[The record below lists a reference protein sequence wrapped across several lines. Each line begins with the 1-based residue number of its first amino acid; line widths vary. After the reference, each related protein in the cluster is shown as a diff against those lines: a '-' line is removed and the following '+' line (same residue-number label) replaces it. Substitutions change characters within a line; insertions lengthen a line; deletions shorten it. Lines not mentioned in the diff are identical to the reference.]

1 MLHALGITHV
11 VSVGECALVP
21 PPLHSPTSAEHSHT
35 YNMSPACQFIPSKG
49 PGDHGS
55 LWIEERECRI
65 NVLYILWAFLRPKKA
80 PTNTAPGR
88 FLRSDGRFLRSIW
101 ALSQVYGRFLR
112 SDGRFLRSDGR
123 FLRSEGRVGQGM
135 VGVDGVW
142 WWGSM
147 KMLGFT
153 SIPLIA
159 VSRALVTVF

>member
-1 MLHALGITHV
+1 
-11 VSVGECALVP
+11 
-21 PPLHSPTSAEHSHT
+21 
-35 YNMSPACQFIPSKG
+35 MSILLRFRLSQVLLI
-49 PGDHGS
+49 
-55 LWIEERECRI
+55 LIQT
-65 NVLYILWAFLRPKKA
+65 LYILWAFLRPKKA

>member
-1 MLHALGITHV
+1 MD
-11 VSVGECALVP
+11 
-21 PPLHSPTSAEHSHT
+21 
-35 YNMSPACQFIPSKG
+35 
-49 PGDHGS
+49 GD
-55 LWIEERECRI
+55 
-65 NVLYILWAFLRPKKA
+65 LYILSAFLRPKKA

-101 ALSQVYGRFLR
+101 ALSQVFGRFLR

>member
-1 MLHALGITHV
+1 MDNIEKSFGIV
-11 VSVGECALVP
+11 
-21 PPLHSPTSAEHSHT
+21 
-35 YNMSPACQFIPSKG
+35 Q
-49 PGDHGS
+49 
-55 LWIEERECRI
+55 EER
-65 NVLYILWAFLRPKKA
+65 NMNQTYIYYRLFLGVEKA
-80 PTNTAPGR
+80 PINTAPGR

>member
-1 MLHALGITHV
+1 MHSLPLPLLSRVFLG
-11 VSVGECALVP
+11 VGS
-21 PPLHSPTSAEHSHT
+21 HSLGVNCET
-35 YNMSPACQFIPSKG
+35 C
-49 PGDHGS
+49 
-55 LWIEERECRI
+55 
-65 NVLYILWAFLRPKKA
+65 LYILQAFLRPKKA

-159 VSRALVTVF
+159 VSRALDTVSRALVTVSTPLVTVLRYLVTVCS

>member
-1 MLHALGITHV
+1 MFAYIYYRLFLGV
-11 VSVGECALVP
+11 E
-21 PPLHSPTSAEHSHT
+21 
-35 YNMSPACQFIPSKG
+35 
-49 PGDHGS
+49 
-55 LWIEERECRI
+55 
-65 NVLYILWAFLRPKKA
+65 KA
-80 PTNTAPGR
+80 PINTAPGR

-101 ALSQVYGRFLR
+101 ALSQVFGRFLR

-159 VSRALVTVF
+159 VSSALVTVF

>member
-1 MLHALGITHV
+1 M
-11 VSVGECALVP
+11 
-21 PPLHSPTSAEHSHT
+21 
-35 YNMSPACQFIPSKG
+35 
-49 PGDHGS
+49 
-55 LWIEERECRI
+55 
-65 NVLYILWAFLRPKKA
+65 
-80 PTNTAPGR
+80 NTAPGR

-153 SIPLIA
+153 SIPLSLLSLGLSTLSFRLSTLSFRLSSLCPSKLVVLTDWNWVVIWMLGFHCC
-159 VSRALVTVF
+159 VYLSRRCLLGSRRCASQGWWYLLGLTWWKLEC

>member
-1 MLHALGITHV
+1 MEEKNAKYSRNI
-11 VSVGECALVP
+11 GEKKNL
-21 PPLHSPTSAEHSHT
+21 
-35 YNMSPACQFIPSKG
+35 MSPKFPKSIWKISKYSETYICKASPSQCHRLHHYK
-49 PGDHGS
+49 P
-55 LWIEERECRI
+55 
-65 NVLYILWAFLRPKKA
+65 NTYIYYRLFLGVEKA

-159 VSRALVTVF
+159 VSSALVTVF

>member
-1 MLHALGITHV
+1 M
-11 VSVGECALVP
+11 
-21 PPLHSPTSAEHSHT
+21 
-35 YNMSPACQFIPSKG
+35 
-49 PGDHGS
+49 
-55 LWIEERECRI
+55 
-65 NVLYILWAFLRPKKA
+65 
-80 PTNTAPGR
+80 NTAPGR

-159 VSRALVTVF
+159 VSTPLVTVF